1 MATQAKLGTPRGVRE
16 WQALESVGDVKRFLR
31 WVILSMRANR
41 LDRQDAAVF
50 TQVANTL
57 LRALEGS
64 DLEQRL
70 ADLERMLLEEKEKK
84 DGYTPKES
92 RTT

>member
-1 MATQAKLGTPRGVRE
+1 MPRNYKEKLGTPRGVSE

-31 WVILSMRANR
+31 WVILSMRANH

-57 LRALEGS
+57 LRAIEGS
-64 DLEQRL
+64 DLERRL
-70 ADLERMLLEEKEKK
+70 ETLERGLEHA
-84 DGYTPKES
+84 TSPKN
-92 RTT
+92 

>member
-1 MATQAKLGTPRGVRE
+1 MARKEKLGTPRGVRE

-31 WVILSMRANR
+31 WVILSMRADR

-57 LRALEGS
+57 LRAIEGN
-64 DLEQRL
+64 DWEQRIERLEQQQQ
-70 ADLERMLLEEKEKK
+70 AKERNQ
-84 DGYTPKES
+84 
-92 RTT
+92 